1 MEIRPARPQDVLA
14 MHQMIIELAEYEKEP
29 DAVVGAAADL
39 NAALF
44 ADSPHLF
51 ADVAVDGQEV
61 VGMAIWFYNYSTW
74 LGRHGI
80 YLEDL
85 YVRPVARGKG
95 AGELLLKTLAQRCV
109 SENLGRL
116 DWWVLRWNN
125 EPDSSAGR
133 LYSRIG
139 AVAMDEWVPMRLTGN
154 ELKKFASS

>member
-1 MEIRPARPQDVLA
+1 MEIRRALPTDVEA
-14 MHQMIIELAEYEKEP
+14 MHEMIVELAVYEKEP
-29 DAVVGAAADL
+29 EAVVATAADL
-39 NAALF
+39 KEALF
-44 ADSPHLF
+44 ATSPHLF
-51 ADVAVDGQEV
+51 ADVAVVDGAV

-85 YVRPVARGKG
+85 YVRPSARGQG
-95 AGELLLKTLAQRCV
+95 VGEALLRALAQRCV
-109 SENLGRL
+109 GENLGRL

-139 AVAMDEWVPMRLTGN
+139 ARPLDEWVPMRLTGE
-154 ELKKFASS
+154 ELKKFAG